1 MAGLQ
6 VISTGGAGHCSRAP
20 RIDTRGNRNVTSRHP
35 LIPLVEKL
43 LAEAPN
49 TMRLLELSKGLP
61 VSRRGGSSPI
71 DQACAAFARAV
82 DRVAESADRVVAEDW
97 QQRRRNLAQWLQVL
111 RDNPPQESPP
121 FEAIFKGD
129 VALSD
134 VIDDVIVGPR
144 WRECLDQLADQQQW
158 AAVIAR
164 ETARKVEVFA
174 DSTGRVGQII
184 GRAKQRMRD
193 IVLLAEPRIEAA
205 DPDERGSII
214 RSARDEVAIVSD
226 TAVAQIHT
234 QVRRVLD
241 LDETT
246 AAISLSDWLAES

>member
-1 MAGLQ
+1 
-6 VISTGGAGHCSRAP
+6 
-20 RIDTRGNRNVTSRHP
+20 
-35 LIPLVEKL
+35 
-43 LAEAPN
+43 
-49 TMRLLELSKGLP
+49 MRLLELSKGLP
-61 VSRRGGSSPI
+61 VSRRGGPSPI

-97 QQRRRNLAQWLQVL
+97 QQRRRNLAQWLQIL
-111 RDNPPQESPP
+111 RDDPLQESPP

-144 WRECLDQLADQQQW
+144 WRECLDQLAVQQQW
-158 AAVIAR
+158 AAVVAG
-164 ETARKVEVFA
+164 ETARKVAVFA
-174 DSTGRVGQII
+174 ECVGRVSEII

-205 DPDERGSII
+205 PDERESII
-214 RSARDEVAIVSD
+214 RSAQGEVAIVSD

-234 QVRRVLD
+234 QIRRVLD

-246 AAISLSDWLAES
+246 AAVSLSDWLLAES